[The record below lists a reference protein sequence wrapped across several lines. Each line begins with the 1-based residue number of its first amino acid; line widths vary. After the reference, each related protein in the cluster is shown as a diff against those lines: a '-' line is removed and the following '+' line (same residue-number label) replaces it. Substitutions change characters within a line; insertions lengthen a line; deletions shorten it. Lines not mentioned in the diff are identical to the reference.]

1 MKDIELARKIME
13 DEQQSLVIVKDGKI
27 IIKSD
32 MFGIKPLYLAV
43 KEKKELLKEAS
54 VADKVIGKGAAMLY
68 GYAEVKEIHTNLIS
82 DKAIESLKKTNIKLE
97 YNESCEYI
105 INRTNTGMCPVEKL
119 SSETEDIDEL
129 MQGIN
134 DFLKRI
140 NLL

>member
-1 MKDIELARKIME
+1 MKDIELAKKIME
-13 DEQQSLVIVKDGKI
+13 DEQQSLVIVKDGKVI
-27 IIKSD
+27 VKSD

-43 KEKKELLKEAS
+43 KEKRELLEKAS

-68 GYAEVKEIHTNLIS
+68 DYVKVKEIQTNLIS
-82 DKAIESLKKTNIKLE
+82 NQAIEVLKKTNIKLE

-105 INRTNTGMCPVEKL
+105 NNRTNTGMCPVEEL
-119 SSETEDIDEL
+119 SSKTDDIDEL

-134 DFLKRI
+134 DFLKRV